1 MILTNKKKTNK
12 KIMKLAIYP
21 GTFDPITNGHIDILQ
36 RALEIFDKVIIA
48 IAINSS
54 KKTLF
59 SKEER
64 LEMIRDAVKD
74 FNNVEVDSFD
84 TLLMVYAKQKGAVS
98 VIRGLRAVSDFE
110 YEFQMALMNRNLYPE
125 ASTVFLMPHENY
137 SFLNS
142 TLVREVA
149 KFGGDISHFVSPFV
163 KQRLDDKFR
172 IK

>member
-1 MILTNKKKTNK
+1 
-12 KIMKLAIYP
+12 MKLAIYP
-21 GTFDPITNGHIDILQ
+21 GTFDPITNGHVDILQ
-36 RALEIFDKVIIA
+36 RALEIFDKVIVA
-48 IAINSS
+48 IAINPS
-54 KKTLF
+54 KSTLF
-59 SKEER
+59 TKEER
-64 LEMIRDAVKD
+64 LEMIRDVVTN

-84 TLLMVYAKQKGAVS
+84 TLLMDYAREKGAIS

-149 KFGGDISHFVSPFV
+149 RFNGDISHFVSPFV
-163 KQRLDDKFR
+163 KQKLDEKFGRDK
-172 IK
+172 